1 MCVSNCHCRQVPNS
15 HQWLAMYQKICHLT
29 SNMILCAYYIFQI
42 WFQIIS
48 NVKYD
53 FMWLTISFRFSKQ
66 LLKWARLFFSS
77 SLWVDLEKH
86 IWQPCQESMQQNLLF
101 KLIFN
106 ISAPP
111 HSHTLYPQQ
120 HHFWGNIF
128 QSCVWNFASDGG
140 HLAAAWVR
148 GHSGLVY
155 PGQALKLG
163 REILPCSRQQGSRQ
177 PQGSSPQS
185 GLTFMN
191 EPIREGFL
199 KSTKLN
205 VL

>member
-1 MCVSNCHCRQVPNS
+1 MSGLIYLLNMISNHIRFQ
-15 HQWLAMYQKICHLT
+15 M
-29 SNMILCAYYIFQI
+29 SNMILCGLLYLSGSP
-42 WFQIIS
+42 S
-48 NVKYD
+48 NFSSGPVCSSQVRYGSTWKNTFDNRVKSQCNK
-53 FMWLTISFRFSKQ
+53 I
-66 LLKWARLFFSS
+66 FFSNWFS
-77 SLWVDLEKH
+77 TF
-86 IWQPCQESMQQNLLF
+86 Q
-101 KLIFN
+101 
-106 ISAPP
+106 PP
-111 HSHTLYPQQ
+111 HPPPTHTHTLYPHQ
-120 HHFWGNIF
+120 HHHWGNIF

-191 EPIREGFL
+191 EPIREGFQ

>member
-1 MCVSNCHCRQVPNS
+1 MC
-15 HQWLAMYQKICHLT
+15 LLYL
-29 SNMILCAYYIFQI
+29 SNMISNNFKCQIWFYVAYYIFQVL
-42 WFQIIS
+42 QATS
-48 NVKYD
+48 QVGP
-53 FMWLTISFRFSKQ
+53 SV
-66 LLKWARLFFSS
+66 LLKFVMGGPGKTHLTTVSRVNATKSSFQTDFQHFS
-77 SLWVDLEKH
+77 
-86 IWQPCQESMQQNLLF
+86 
-101 KLIFN
+101 
-106 ISAPP
+106 PP
-111 HSHTLYPQQ
+111 PLTHTHTLYPHQ
-120 HHFWGNIF
+120 HHYWGNIF

-191 EPIREGFL
+191 EPIREGFQ